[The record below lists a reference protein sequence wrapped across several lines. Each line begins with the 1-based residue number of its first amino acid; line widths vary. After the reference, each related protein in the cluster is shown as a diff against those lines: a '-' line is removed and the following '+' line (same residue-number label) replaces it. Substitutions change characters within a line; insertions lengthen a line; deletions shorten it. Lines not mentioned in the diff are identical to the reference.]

1 MILQIN
7 HQQKNP
13 AAVAAHDLIET
24 LFTLVEEGYL
34 GQSQLARL
42 RIHLDWIQYRNSFRE
57 PVMAVPCG
65 SARDGGTAPLEVHI
79 NTRQIL
85 AQSLRADILRAIL
98 RAAPGPSTD
107 MITSSLGSIPT
118 SATKGAAGPRDVALE
133 GFCSFRSSIAWEFN
147 RLYWHRLSDW
157 EKATGRGYEQAL
169 PGGKSDAHH
178 PAAIADG
185 VADFWTLLKDLEKQ
199 NQLPAELFILEIGVG
214 MGNRAALWLD
224 CFQALDRQRGTNY
237 YPRVKLLL
245 GDYSL
250 ATLERSRPVLQNH
263 LDLCSFMVLD
273 ALNPIRTLSFLRHKI
288 LHIHL
293 TNVYDNLPDEELA
306 RRDGRLYLVQVRAFL
321 PAADAARISE
331 GFEITVDE
339 LSRSVDRLLDVGPDF
354 LADRSRGILF
364 WQEMWKAVRLE
375 ERLVA
380 LDELGADA
388 LPDGLNPGRI
398 EEILSGAP
406 SDIRFHLSTGAL
418 ESFRNTL
425 PLLRPRGYLQVQDI
439 FVTDMNAYRMGFHG
453 PGKLDGSIVN
463 WVNGVLLR
471 EVAERA
477 GYDLHFASF
486 HYRPGSPT
494 SILYTTQRE

>member
-7 HQQKNP
+7 HQQKNQ
-13 AAVAAHDLIET
+13 AAVAARDVIDT
-24 LFTLVEEGYL
+24 LFSLVEEGHL
-34 GQSQLARL
+34 EQSQLVRL

-57 PVMAVPCG
+57 AVMVAPCG
-65 SARDGGTAPLEVHI
+65 SSRDGGAALLDVHI
-79 NTRQIL
+79 NTRQIVP
-85 AQSLRADILRAIL
+85 ASLREDILRAIL
-98 RAAPGPSTD
+98 RATPGQSSDTIAGRAGSTLQS
-107 MITSSLGSIPT
+107 T
-118 SATKGAAGPRDVALE
+118 AGAAIEPCDVALE
-133 GFCSFRSSIAWEFN
+133 DFCSFRSSIAWEFN
-147 RLYWHRLSDW
+147 KLYWHRLSDW

-178 PAAIADG
+178 PSAIADG
-185 VADFWTLLKDLEKQ
+185 VADFWTLLKDLEKH
-199 NQLPAELFILEIGVG
+199 NQLQAEIFVLEIGVG
-214 MGNRAALWLD
+214 MGIRAALWLD
-224 CFQALDRQRGTNY
+224 CFQALDRQRGTDF
-237 YPRVKLLL
+237 YPRLKLLL

-250 ATLERSRPVLQNH
+250 ATLERSRPALKNH
-263 LDLCSFMVLD
+263 LELCSFVVLD
-273 ALNPIRTLSFLRHKI
+273 ALSPIRTLSFLRHKI

-293 TNVYDNLPDEELA
+293 TNVYDNLPDEEIA

-321 PAADAARISE
+321 PAPDAARISE
-331 GFEITVDE
+331 SFKIPVAE
-339 LSRSVDRLLDVGPDF
+339 LKRNVARLLDVGPDF
-354 LADRSRGILF
+354 LPDRAQGILF
-364 WQEMWKAVRLE
+364 WQEIWKALRLE

-388 LPDGLNPGRI
+388 LPDGLDRARL

-425 PLLRPRGYLQVQDI
+425 PLLHPRGYLQVQDI
-439 FVTDMNAYRMGFHG
+439 FVIDMNAYRMGFHG

-477 GYDLHFASF
+477 GYDLHFAPF

-494 SILYTTQRE
+494 SVLYTTQRE